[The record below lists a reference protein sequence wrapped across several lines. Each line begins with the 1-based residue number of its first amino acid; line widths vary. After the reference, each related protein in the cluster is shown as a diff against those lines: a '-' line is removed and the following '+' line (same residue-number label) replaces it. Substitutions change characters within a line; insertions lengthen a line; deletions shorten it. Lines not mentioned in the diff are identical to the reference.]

1 MDFQLE
7 IIRLSAEELLTRQ
20 ELDTL
25 FDNDGKF
32 TIEESIVNYDFVI

>member
-1 MDFQLE
+1 LNLNLNPKK
-7 IIRLSAEELLTRQ
+7 RLSPEELLVVQ

-32 TIEESIVNYDFVI
+32 TIEESIVSAI